1 MIHRNIKNIKSNLL
15 LFRGPGHSALS
26 ELVRQVTDSP
36 VLLGMFSQDQVGEE
50 YLGPYICISIYLDN
64 IYLSTGE
71 AGGGGHDGGQER
83 PLQQPRVGGRVRGQH
98 PLHRT

>member
-1 MIHRNIKNIKSNLL
+1 M
-15 LFRGPGHSALS
+15 
-26 ELVRQVTDSP
+26 RQVTDSP
-36 VLLGMFSQDQVGEE
+36 VLLGMFSQNQVGEE
-50 YLGPYICISIYLDN
+50 YLGLHRYLYIYLFTYLDN

-98 PLHRT
+98 PLHRAQAGQEQAR

>member
-1 MIHRNIKNIKSNLL
+1 
-15 LFRGPGHSALS
+15 
-26 ELVRQVTDSP
+26 
-36 VLLGMFSQDQVGEE
+36 MFSQDQVGED
-50 YLGPYICISIYLDN
+50 YLGLDICISTYLL

-98 PLHRT
+98 PLHRAQAGQEQAR

>member
-1 MIHRNIKNIKSNLL
+1 MIHRNIKNISSNLL

-50 YLGPYICISIYLDN
+50 YLGLDICIYNYLL
-64 IYLSTGE
+64 I
-71 AGGGGHDGGQER
+71 
-83 PLQQPRVGGRVRGQH
+83 
-98 PLHRT
+98 

>member
-50 YLGPYICISIYLDN
+50 YLGLDICISTFLFI
-64 IYLSTGE
+64 
-71 AGGGGHDGGQER
+71 
-83 PLQQPRVGGRVRGQH
+83 
-98 PLHRT
+98 

>member
-1 MIHRNIKNIKSNLL
+1 
-15 LFRGPGHSALS
+15 
-26 ELVRQVTDSP
+26 
-36 VLLGMFSQDQVGEE
+36 MFSQDQVGED
-50 YLGPYICISIYLDN
+50 YLGPHIFISTYLDN

-98 PLHRT
+98 PLHRAQAGQEQARYRGQTIVNV